1 MSYERLMHID
11 KPFFSHYDVAH
22 ELGLTLGSAEVLC
35 TRYVK
40 KGLLTRLKR
49 GLYARSETLGN
60 LDQMNLFRIAN
71 ILQVPSYISL
81 TTALAHYGICPPNQ
95 RGFYES
101 ISIKRTR
108 AFKAGALSFYYTKI
122 QPDLYRDFIHR
133 DGVFIALP
141 EKAILDCLY
150 LASMGRYAMDGSS
163 IDFAKVNERVLSDL
177 SALYPPRAR
186 RYFEGINEKIVATK
200 TLRHKEQR

>member
-1 MSYERLMHID
+1 MSYERLMRID

-60 LDQMNLFRIAN
+60 LDRINLFRIAN

-81 TTALAHYGICPPNQ
+81 STALAHYGISPLN
-95 RGFYES
+95 RKGSYES
-101 ISIKRTR
+101 ISVKRTKKFR
-108 AFKAGALSFYYTKI
+108 AGELSFYYTKI
-122 QPDLYRDFIHR
+122 RPDLYRDFIHR

-150 LASMGRYAMDGSS
+150 LASMGRYALDGYSFNLTVINTETLTGISS
-163 IDFAKVNERVLSDL
+163 
-177 SALYPPRAR
+177 LYPLKTRKLLEEV
-186 RYFEGINEKIVATK
+186 YGKIGST
-200 TLRHKEQR
+200 